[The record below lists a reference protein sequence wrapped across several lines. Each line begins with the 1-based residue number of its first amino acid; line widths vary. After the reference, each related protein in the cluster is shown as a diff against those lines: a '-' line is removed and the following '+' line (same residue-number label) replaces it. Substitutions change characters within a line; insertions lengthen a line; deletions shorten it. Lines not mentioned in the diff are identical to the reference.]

1 MFRQTDGIMA
11 KGKVFRYYRLLSQED
26 QGTFDRWLKANA
38 VAGLILAAGIVAM
51 ALAGSGAKSP
61 RDAVVAGGA
70 KASHVATTGLA
81 GQ

>member
-1 MFRQTDGIMA
+1 MA
-11 KGKVFRYYRLLSQED
+11 KGKIFRYYRLLSQED

-38 VAGLILAAGIVAM
+38 VVGLILAAGLAVM
-51 ALAGSGAKSP
+51 ALAGSSAKSP

-70 KASHVATTGLA
+70 KASHVVTTGLA